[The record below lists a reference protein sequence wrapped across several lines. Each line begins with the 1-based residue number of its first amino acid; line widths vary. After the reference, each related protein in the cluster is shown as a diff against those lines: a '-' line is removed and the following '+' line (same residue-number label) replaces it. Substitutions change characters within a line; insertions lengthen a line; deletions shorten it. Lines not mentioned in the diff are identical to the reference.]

1 MNQPLWI
8 TIGFLAWRRA
18 RRRKFEATSRAAGL
32 RRLQGM
38 NTRHAVIDG
47 LLGELTLVADEDSLI
62 GVYFRHHWYRPPIA
76 TFGPRVNADDD
87 SLLTQAQAQLDE
99 FLVGE
104 RSRFDLPTTAR
115 GDHLH
120 RRIWDRLTAIPYGE
134 TVTYGELAVELANG
148 TTAQQ
153 VGTAVGRNPLSIVV
167 PCHRVVG
174 KDGKL
179 TGYAGGLERKK
190 FLLDLEEPADIR
202 AARLF

>member
-1 MNQPLWI
+1 
-8 TIGFLAWRRA
+8 
-18 RRRKFEATSRAAGL
+18 
-32 RRLQGM
+32 M

-47 LLGELTLVADEDSLI
+47 LLGELTLVADGDSLV
-62 GVYFRHHWYRPPIA
+62 GVYFRHHWYRPPID
-76 TFGPRVNADDD
+76 TFGPRVSADDD

-115 GDHLH
+115 GDDLQ
-120 RRIWDRLTAIPYGE
+120 RRIWGRLTAIPYGE
-134 TVTYGELAVELANG
+134 TVTYGELAAELADG

-153 VGTAVGRNPLSIVV
+153 VGSAVGRNPLSIVV

-179 TGYAGGLERKK
+179 TGYAGGLERKT

>member
-1 MNQPLWI
+1 M
-8 TIGFLAWRRA
+8 LA
-18 RRRKFEATSRAAGL
+18 E
-32 RRLQGM
+32 
-38 NTRHAVIDG
+38 TR
-47 LLGELTLVADEDSLI
+47 T
-62 GVYFRHHWYRPPIA
+62 
-76 TFGPRVNADDD
+76 
-87 SLLTQAQAQLDE
+87 QLDE
-99 FLVGE
+99 FLAGD
-104 RSRFDLPTTAR
+104 RARFDLPTRAH
-115 GDHLH
+115 GDDLQ

-134 TVTYGELAVELANG
+134 TVTYGDLAAELADG

-190 FLLDLEEPADIR
+190 FLLDLEEPADVR

>member
-1 MNQPLWI
+1 
-8 TIGFLAWRRA
+8 
-18 RRRKFEATSRAAGL
+18 
-32 RRLQGM
+32 M
-38 NTRHAVIDG
+38 NTRHALIDG
-47 LLGELTLVADEDSLI
+47 PLGELTLVADGDALI
-62 GVYFRHHWYRPPIA
+62 GVYFPHHWYRPSA
-76 TFGPRVNADDD
+76 DAFGPRVDARDD
-87 SLLTQAQAQLDE
+87 SLLAKAQAQLDE
-99 FLVGE
+99 FLAGD
-104 RSRFDLPTTAR
+104 RARFDLPTR
-115 GDHLH
+115 GKGDHLQ

-134 TVTYGELAVELANG
+134 TVTYGELADELADG

-153 VGTAVGRNPLSIVV
+153 VGATVGRNPLSIVV